1 MGQKK
6 LGCENK
12 GRADLLI
19 LEASTDRQFH
29 GLAVEFKVGRDKLKP
44 AQFVYFERLR
54 NKGWRCEVVRSYDQ
68 FEELLHTHSPLNPAV
83 CVAAEGQSDHL
94 SMSTSSPAT
103 VTSAPATT
111 NRVIDLTSSSDD
123 SDVG

>member
-1 MGQKK
+1 MGLQNS
-6 LGCENK
+6 L
-12 GRADLLI
+12 ALLRP
-19 LEASTDRQFH
+19 E
-29 GLAVEFKVGRDKLKP
+29 LKP
-44 AQFVYFERLR
+44 AQLVYFERLR